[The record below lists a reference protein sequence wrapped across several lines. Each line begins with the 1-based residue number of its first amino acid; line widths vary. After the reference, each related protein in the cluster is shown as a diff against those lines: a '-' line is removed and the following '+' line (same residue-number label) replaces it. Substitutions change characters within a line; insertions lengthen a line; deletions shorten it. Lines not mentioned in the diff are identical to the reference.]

1 MANRGLWRAPHLPLF
16 LLASVWAKLV
26 PLIWLAP
33 DLVCDPVAWHR
44 QELFSG
50 VAGAAMGGYLLTALP
65 HWISQSGRG
74 DAVPGHGPLATQL
87 LVLAWGLGRVLGAPC
102 TSDAWALAG
111 LCLYPIGLATALVR
125 PIIAARAWGRLPTAL
140 APLLLVLIAVRLR
153 LAADSLTAVLGIALL
168 VALVGG
174 RILPAFLRARAGGAT
189 TRRIRVPVAG
199 RAADLTLALAL
210 AAHLAGLGPRLAGAL
225 MLLAALEQ
233 GLRLVG
239 WPLAKGLRGGQS
251 DLAVLVVAWLW
262 LPAGLALT
270 GIALRSD
277 AGLPLPTALH
287 ALTMGLMGS
296 MVLAVMA
303 RAWMRRVPGALRLGW
318 LPGLAFALV
327 QLATILRLAMPGQT
341 AAAALCWSAAWGLA
355 CAAAI
360 AALIRPVP
368 HPVLSARRAPA
379 PPIAAEDGP
388 AAGIRSSR

>member
-1 MANRGLWRAPHLPLF
+1 
-16 LLASVWAKLV
+16 
-26 PLIWLAP
+26 
-33 DLVCDPVAWHR
+33 
-44 QELFSG
+44 
-50 VAGAAMGGYLLTALP
+50 
-65 HWISQSGRG
+65 
-74 DAVPGHGPLATQL
+74 
-87 LVLAWGLGRVLGAPC
+87 
-102 TSDAWALAG
+102 
-111 LCLYPIGLATALVR
+111 
-125 PIIAARAWGRLPTAL
+125 LPTAL

-270 GIALRSD
+270 GMALRSD